1 MECSTDQGETL
12 ATWLMDNFSDLLKP
26 SSGNSSTKSGTPA
39 SGRSTPGNGKN
50 DTFADL
56 MSLAGGSKAKS
67 KNMASMS
74 LQERLAQQN
83 SGSTGRN
90 SPKPAN
96 NDIWS
101 GIDLLDGGLKK
112 EQTGTSSA
120 SKDTG
125 NGGGVDLFDG
135 VGRTSTGG
143 TSTSANQGLDLL
155 GGGLKDSESMASPP
169 SQQQQQQTAGEP
181 DKNIDDIFDVFN
193 KPPPP
198 PQPVAKEPEPVKEET
213 PKSSAAPS
221 PSPKPDDPRDP
232 AIAELVDMGFSVDQA
247 TRALANTDTGLDV
260 QQAIEF
266 LMNEAHQKS
275 SKKSGS
281 SRGESPR
288 PEGDRNQ
295 KQETPDI
302 GKMAQEFSS
311 QFLSKAGSFW
321 NTSRKNIAKAVEQY
335 SANSSHNDG
344 TPVWMKE
351 REMYMARNTPE
362 SSSNATEEASALEAH
377 DRPENS
383 RHRRTESPKP
393 EKEAAWMSDAPARQ
407 SSQQRGKAPAEPK
420 MSRAQRFKTFGD
432 DDDMSSYVSPARRR
446 SPAVAEQQKSK
457 TAEPATP
464 KPKPK
469 PSEPAKPKAPPRQP
483 VSMSPTNADMAET
496 SRKSGNE
503 SFKRG
508 DYTESASHYSTA
520 LEAVPPKHLLRTILL
535 SNRAACHLKLGDAKS
550 ALADAEEGIEIIG
563 PGLGENEEAE
573 AGKPLKEIWSK
584 LVTKKAESTEHMEKF
599 SDSLEAW
606 NLLLNNG
613 YSSKTTLDGRR
624 RCQAALQPKPVSQK
638 STPRSATPSN
648 APPSKATQEAL
659 DRIRTA
665 NQEAEKADAEKYQL
679 LDSVND
685 RIAQWKGGK
694 EDNLRTLLGSLD
706 SVLWP
711 ELGWQKVS
719 MADLVIPKKVKIAY
733 MKAVAKVHPDKI
745 ANETDTERK
754 MIAQAV
760 FVTLNQ
766 AWESFKESNGLS

>member
-1 MECSTDQGETL
+1 
-12 ATWLMDNFSDLLKP
+12 MDNFSDLLKP
-26 SSGNSSTKSGTPA
+26 SSGNSSSKSGTPA
-39 SGRSTPGNGKN
+39 SGRSTPANDKN

-83 SGSTGRN
+83 SGSTGQS

-96 NDIWS
+96 NDVWS

-120 SKDTG
+120 SKRTG
-125 NGGGVDLFDG
+125 NGGGGGDLFDG
-135 VGRTSTGG
+135 IESTSTGG
-143 TSTSANQGLDLL
+143 TSASANQGVDLL
-155 GGGLKDSESMASPP
+155 SGGLKDSESLASPSP
-169 SQQQQQQTAGEP
+169 QQSNSQLQQPGVGS

-198 PQPVAKEPEPVKEET
+198 PEPVREET
-213 PKSSAAPS
+213 PKTSAT
-221 PSPKPDDPRDP
+221 PSPKPEDPRDP
-232 AIAELVDMGFSVDQA
+232 AIAELVDMGFSVEQA
-247 TRALANTDTGLDV
+247 TRALANTDNGLDV

-275 SKKSGS
+275 SKRSQS
-281 SRGESPR
+281 SRGASPR
-288 PEGDRNQ
+288 PDGDRGQ
-295 KQETPDI
+295 RQETPDI
-302 GKMAQEFSS
+302 GKLAQEFSS

-321 NTSRKNIAKAVEQY
+321 NTSRKNFAKAMEQY
-335 SANSSHNDG
+335 GANSSSHNDG

-351 REMYMARNTPE
+351 REMYMARKTAE
-362 SSSNATEEASALEAH
+362 STAASATEEASALESH
-377 DRPENS
+377 DRPENI
-383 RHRRTESPKP
+383 RQNRTESPKQP
-393 EKEAAWMSDAPARQ
+393 EREKEAAWMSGVPSRPASQ
-407 SSQQRGKAPAEPK
+407 SKGKSPANEPK
-420 MSRAQRFKTFGD
+420 MSRAQKFKTFGD
-432 DDDMSSYVSPARRR
+432 DDDMSAYVSPARRR
-446 SPAVAEQQKSK
+446 SPAVAEQQKS
-457 TAEPATP
+457 TPAP

-469 PSEPAKPKAPPRQP
+469 PTEPTKPKVPPRQP
-483 VSMSPTNADMAET
+483 VEISPTNADMADT

-520 LEAVPPKHLLRTILL
+520 LESVPPKHLLRTILL

-550 ALADAEEGIEIIG
+550 ALADAEEGISIIG
-563 PGLGENEEAE
+563 PGLGEGEEAE
-573 AGKPLKEIWSK
+573 TGKPLKEIWSK

-599 SDSLEAW
+599 SESLEAW

-613 YSSKTTLDGRR
+613 YSSKITLDGRR

-638 STPRSATPSN
+638 PTPRSTTPSN

-665 NQEAEKADAEKYQL
+665 NQEAEKTDAEKYQL

-694 EDNLRTLLGSLD
+694 EDNLRALLGSLD

-711 ELGWQKVS
+711 ELGWKKVS
-719 MADLVIPKKVKIAY
+719 MADLVVPKKVKIAY
-733 MKAVAKVHPDKI
+733 MKAVAKTHPDKI
-745 ANETDTERK
+745 ANETDTEKK

>member
-1 MECSTDQGETL
+1 
-12 ATWLMDNFSDLLKP
+12 MDNFSDLLKP
-26 SSGNSSTKSGTPA
+26 SSGNSSSKSGTPA
-39 SGRSTPGNGKN
+39 SGRSTPANDKT

-56 MSLAGGSKAKS
+56 MSLAGGSKAKQ

-83 SGSTGRN
+83 SGSTEQD

-101 GIDLLDGGLKK
+101 GIDLLDGRLKK

-120 SKDTG
+120 SKQTG
-125 NGGGVDLFDG
+125 NGEGGDLFDG
-135 VGRTSTGG
+135 IESTSTGG
-143 TSTSANQGLDLL
+143 TSASANQRVDLL
-155 GGGLKDSESMASPP
+155 SGGLKDSERLASPP
-169 SQQQQQQTAGEP
+169 PQQNDSQQP

-198 PQPVAKEPEPVKEET
+198 PEPVDKKQERLKEES
-213 PKSSAAPS
+213 PKTSAT
-221 PSPKPDDPRDP
+221 PSPKPEDPRDP
-232 AIAELVDMGFSVDQA
+232 AIAELVDMGFSVEQA
-247 TRALANTDTGLDV
+247 TRALANTDNGLDV

-275 SKKSGS
+275 SKKGHS

-288 PEGDRNQ
+288 PDGDRSQ
-295 KQETPDI
+295 RQETPDI
-302 GKMAQEFSS
+302 GKLAQEFSS

-321 NTSRKNIAKAVEQY
+321 NTSRRNFAKAMEQY
-335 SANSSHNDG
+335 GANSSSHNDG

-351 REMYMARNTPE
+351 REMYMTRKASDSTTA
-362 SSSNATEEASALEAH
+362 SATEEASALESH
-377 DRPENS
+377 DRPENI
-383 RHRRTESPKP
+383 RHKRTESPKQP
-393 EKEAAWMSDAPARQ
+393 EREREAAWMSAFPSRP
-407 SSQQRGKAPAEPK
+407 SSPPKGKAPAREPQ
-420 MSRAQRFKTFGD
+420 MSRAQKFKTFGD
-432 DDDMSSYVSPARRR
+432 DDDMSAYVSPARRR

-457 TAEPATP
+457 PVESAAPT
-464 KPKPK
+464 PKPK
-469 PSEPAKPKAPPRQP
+469 PSEPAKPKIPPRQP
-483 VSMSPTNADMAET
+483 VEMSPTNADMADT

-508 DYTESASHYSTA
+508 DYTESASHYSRA
-520 LEAVPPKHLLRTILL
+520 LESVPPKHLLRTILL

-550 ALADAEEGIEIIG
+550 ALADAEEGIAIIG
-563 PGLGENEEAE
+563 PGLGEGEEAE

-584 LVTKKAESTEHMEKF
+584 LITKKAESTEHMEKF
-599 SDSLEAW
+599 SESLEAW

-613 YSSKTTLDGRR
+613 YSSKITLDGRR

-638 STPRSATPSN
+638 PTPRSTTPSN

-659 DRIRTA
+659 NRIRTA
-665 NQEAEKADAEKYQL
+665 NQEAEKTDAEKYQL

-694 EDNLRTLLGSLD
+694 EDNLRALLGSLD

-711 ELGWQKVS
+711 ELGWKKVS
-719 MADLVIPKKVKIAY
+719 MADLVVPKKVKIAY
-733 MKAVAKVHPDKI
+733 MKAVAKTHPDKI
-745 ANETDTERK
+745 ANETDTEKK